1 MGLISSRFS
10 ILDEANVY
18 TYNNKTAIAM
28 HEFETGD
35 LIFFS
40 KRFPTSVIS
49 RNWSRL
55 CGNLWTNCGVVIY
68 APSVWPNEVLLLEM
82 TDVHPDD
89 FLTDKLT
96 LKNVSSGLRL
106 VSLASRIQ
114 RATDFEA
121 IGIKMKKTRDVL
133 APSAERQ
140 FREAKA
146 LNDIQKAC
154 ANGQIT
160 EQTLALE
167 CLKAWELVA
176 TPYLRLSLSQ
186 MIGTELNR
194 WAVDYN
200 KPEIYTF
207 PK

>member
-10 ILDEANVY
+10 VLDEASVY
-18 TYNNKTAIAM
+18 TYNNKTSISM

-55 CGNLWTNCGVVIY
+55 CGNLWTGCGVVVY

-82 TDVHPDD
+82 ADTHPDD
-89 FLTDKLT
+89 FLADKLT
-96 LKNVSSGLRL
+96 LKNVGSGLRL

-114 RATDFEA
+114 TAKDFEA
-121 IGIKMKKTRDVL
+121 IGIRLKKARDVF
-133 APSAERQ
+133 APSAETQ
-140 FREAKA
+140 FRDVNA
-146 LNDIQKAC
+146 LKDVA
-154 ANGQIT
+154 AEVT
-160 EQTLALE
+160 AQTLALE
-167 CLKAWELVA
+167 CLKRWELVKA
-176 TPYLRLSLSQ
+176 PHVQLSLNQ
-186 MIGTELNR
+186 MVGAELNK
-194 WAVDYN
+194 WADPYN
-200 KPEIYTF
+200 KTEIYTF